1 MKCGP
6 RPWSAGLTAQRP
18 GAEGLHSQLRYH
30 AKAEVAVSGYSPAWP
45 RPRRTFSPTRRIPT
59 TSWESRDWTQDYSQW
74 SDVPGPTGTGRTK
87 TGQGKPTSKQQQH
100 HLVTSLTLTA
110 CGGKPGVKK
119 LLDGPVGKPAGTNR
133 AETGEATGQWPEPW
147 PEPTGGK
154 TEHGQQLGNNNNN
167 KTKRS
172 QPNLSQR
179 NLTSAT
185 CAA

>member
-110 CGGKPGVKK
+110 CGGKPEVKK
-119 LLDGPVGKPAGTNR
+119 LLDGQSARRPGPTEPKQERLQVSGPNPGQSRQGARQNTGSSLGTTTTTKPSA
-133 AETGEATGQWPEPW
+133 AS
-147 PEPTGGK
+147 PT
-154 TEHGQQLGNNNNN
+154 
-167 KTKRS
+167 
-172 QPNLSQR
+172 
-179 NLTSAT
+179 
-185 CAA
+185 